1 MNHVYVSDMPAKQQE
16 VFLAAKKLADRGE
29 TVTPSNIAH
38 EIEGELTEKG
48 RARISSSIKILRIKG
63 CWPYVDGVLD
73 EQDHKRFYYPVV
85 SATVSSPSPV
95 KPKTW
100 SVTMEPDDVKSSNG
114 DTSAVQDFAL
124 SAMEQFANLPR
135 EDQRGVWPIVRS
147 LVDHAFPE

>member
-29 TVTPSNIAH
+29 MVTPSNLTH
-38 EIEGELTEKG
+38 EIEGQLTDQG
-48 RARISSSIKILRIKG
+48 RGRISSSIKMLKIKG
-63 CWPYVDGVLD
+63 WWPYVDGVLD
-73 EQDHKRFYYPVV
+73 EQDNKRFYYPLDKP
-85 SATVSSPSPV
+85 ATVQ
-95 KPKTW
+95 KTW

-114 DTSAVQDFAL
+114 DTRAVQDFAL
-124 SAMEQFANLPR
+124 SAMDQFANLPR